1 MEKLTQFWN
10 WLLGKTTLD
19 EKAVEVYDEV
29 KDRAEE
35 MADEFKDVKKALKNV
50 ATQSKDVIN
59 ASKGKKRRGRPKKN
73 TTTSE
78 WETNK
83 GRPAPK
89 KK

>member
-19 EKAVEVYDEV
+19 EKAVKVYDEV

-50 ATQSKDVIN
+50 ATQSKDVID
-59 ASKGKKRRGRPKKN
+59 ASKGKKRRGRPKK
-73 TTTSE
+73 
-78 WETNK
+78 K
-83 GRPAPK
+83 
-89 KK
+89 

>member
-10 WLLGKTTLD
+10 WLLNKTTLD

-50 ATQSKDVIN
+50 AAQSKDVID
-59 ASKGKKRRGRPKKN
+59 ASKGKKRRGRPKK
-73 TTTSE
+73 
-78 WETNK
+78 K
-83 GRPAPK
+83 
-89 KK
+89 